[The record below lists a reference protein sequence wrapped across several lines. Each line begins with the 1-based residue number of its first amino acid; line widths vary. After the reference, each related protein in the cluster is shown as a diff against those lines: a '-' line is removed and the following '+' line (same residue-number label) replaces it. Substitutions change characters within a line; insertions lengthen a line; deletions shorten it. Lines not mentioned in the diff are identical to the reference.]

1 MRVDHNK
8 NYTTMANYHLRDKKL
23 SLSAK
28 GLLSYILSL
37 PDDWDYSVAG
47 LSAACG
53 AGVYA
58 TRSAIKELEEFGYI
72 TRTRERK
79 QNGTLGSV
87 EYIVREKPIQ
97 PICGNQTLDNLTLDN
112 PILENRT
119 QLNNVSYQ
127 TTNEQIPPTP
137 QVEMKTKRTSL
148 EIPTQFETGFSDAMQ
163 EAFETWLQYKKEKKQ
178 TYQPTGLKTFVKKLK
193 SYVEQYGDQPV
204 IDMLES
210 TISSGYAGPVW
221 NWLNTSNKQQKQE
234 EQPKRRKVGH
244 LYIDKNGEERVK
256 FEYE

>member
-1 MRVDHNK
+1 MPVMRVDHNK
-8 NYTTMANYHLRDKKL
+8 NYTTMANYHLRDKNL

-112 PILENRT
+112 PILGNHT
-119 QLNNVSYQ
+119 QLNNVSNQ
-127 TTNEQIPPTP
+127 STNKQIPPTP
-137 QVEMKTKRTSL
+137 QGERKSRRKKCDVPTLDDVIEYATSRGRKDL
-148 EIPTQFETGFSDAMQ
+148 AQGFFEYYNEGNWCDSKGNPVLNWKQKFI
-163 EAFETWLQYKKEKKQ
+163 TWEQRNPKPKE
-178 TYQPTGLKTFVKKLK
+178 
-193 SYVEQYGDQPV
+193 
-204 IDMLES
+204 
-210 TISSGYAGPVW
+210 
-221 NWLNTSNKQQKQE
+221 NTS
-234 EQPKRRKVGH
+234 G
-244 LYIDKNGEERVK
+244 GEK
-256 FEYE
+256 IYF

>member
-1 MRVDHNK
+1 MPVMRVDHNK
-8 NYTTMANYHLRDKKL
+8 NYTTMANYHLRDKNL

-97 PICGNQTLDNLTLDN
+97 PICVNQTLDNLTLDN
-112 PILENRT
+112 PIFENRT
-119 QLNNVSYQ
+119 QLNNVPNQ
-127 TTNEQIPPTP
+127 ATNKQIPPTP
-137 QVEMKTKRTSL
+137 QGERKSRRKQRDVPTLDDVIEYATSRGRKDL
-148 EIPTQFETGFSDAMQ
+148 AQGFFEYYNEGNWCDSKGNPVLNWKQKFI
-163 EAFETWLQYKKEKKQ
+163 TWEQRNPKPKE
-178 TYQPTGLKTFVKKLK
+178 
-193 SYVEQYGDQPV
+193 
-204 IDMLES
+204 
-210 TISSGYAGPVW
+210 
-221 NWLNTSNKQQKQE
+221 NTS
-234 EQPKRRKVGH
+234 G
-244 LYIDKNGEERVK
+244 GEK
-256 FEYE
+256 IYF